1 MMVVVSVGMLVLGC
15 DTGDKVGEESVDED
29 DVSDAL
35 AVDADGDGYDDT
47 EDCDDNNSVVN
58 PSAAEICDGVD
69 NNCDGQIDEG
79 VSTTYYADA
88 DGDGFGDE
96 GSPTEACEQPSG
108 YVPIGNDCNDT
119 TAEAFPGAEEKC
131 DGVDNNC
138 DGEID
143 EGLTEAYYADGDGD
157 GFGDETTGV
166 FACEKPSGMV
176 SDGDDCDDT
185 SADVFP
191 GNPEV
196 CDEAD
201 NDCDGDTDEGVTT
214 TYYEDVDGDAY
225 GISDSTTE
233 SCDLPTGYS
242 ASPGDCDDAAS
253 AINPDATEV
262 CDGLD
267 NDCDGDIDDDDASL
281 DSSTGT
287 IFYADDDSDGFGN
300 PDDTTAS
307 CTQPGGTVTDST
319 DCDDAASAIN
329 PDATEICDEVDN
341 DCDGDIDDDD
351 ADVTGTDTWYLD
363 TDGDAYGDDASTAS
377 GCEAPSSSYVSDG
390 GDCDETNTAIN
401 PGAAEGCD
409 GTDYDCDGSIDNDN
423 DGDTYSDITCGGD
436 DCDDSDASVIPEAG
450 GGCAL
455 GTTCFDVL
463 SSGYSIGDGV
473 YTIDPDGYGTGL
485 DPFDVTCDM
494 TTDGGGWTEIA
505 YDADLDFQQHFISG
519 DGWQYLT
526 SDFTFTLS
534 DAQIEAIQDLSA
546 EGYQEYVGLC
556 EHVIHYYYDAGGNYD
571 YAFGFMF
578 FDTTETPYGSSSYS
592 PYSISLAQDGC
603 SSNGGEGGAEADAS
617 IFVIESVEVPLLN
630 VQCRDC
636 GNLFP
641 EEFGSP
647 LTDNPAWLR

>member
-1 MMVVVSVGMLVLGC
+1 MVSVGMLVLGC

-253 AINPDATEV
+253 AINPDAVEV
-262 CDGLD
+262 CDDID
-267 NDCDGDIDDDDASL
+267 NDCDGDSDEGLTTATYYEDGDGDGYGDASA
-281 DSSTGT
+281 STEDCEAPSG
-287 IFYADDDSDGFGN
+287 YVSDD
-300 PDDTTAS
+300 
-307 CTQPGGTVTDST
+307 T
-319 DCDDAASAIN
+319 DCDDADSTVNPGESEVCNEIDDDCNGSVDDGVTSTWYADDDGDGYGDDDTATEGCDPGGGYIETDGDCDDADADIN
-329 PDATEICDEVDN
+329 PDAAEVCDEADN
-341 DCDGDIDDDD
+341 DCDGSVDEG
-351 ADVTGTDTWYLD
+351 VT
-363 TDGDAYGDDASTAS
+363 
-377 GCEAPSSSYVSDG
+377 
-390 GDCDETNTAIN
+390 
-401 PGAAEGCD
+401 
-409 GTDYDCDGSIDNDN
+409 
-423 DGDTYSDITCGGD
+423 
-436 DCDDSDASVIPEAG
+436 
-450 GGCAL
+450 
-455 GTTCFDVL
+455 
-463 SSGYSIGDGV
+463 
-473 YTIDPDGYGTGL
+473 
-485 DPFDVTCDM
+485 
-494 TTDGGGWTEIA
+494 
-505 YDADLDFQQHFISG
+505 
-519 DGWQYLT
+519 
-526 SDFTFTLS
+526 
-534 DAQIEAIQDLSA
+534 
-546 EGYQEYVGLC
+546 
-556 EHVIHYYYDAGGNYD
+556 
-571 YAFGFMF
+571 
-578 FDTTETPYGSSSYS
+578 
-592 PYSISLAQDGC
+592 
-603 SSNGGEGGAEADAS
+603 
-617 IFVIESVEVPLLN
+617 
-630 VQCRDC
+630 
-636 GNLFP
+636 
-641 EEFGSP
+641 
-647 LTDNPAWLR
+647 